1 MNNPSDGIIRE
12 AGASYRACRRI
23 LFIAIAA
30 GGANLERVGG
40 LASTRLMLAIEFSLI
55 SIPGRMN
62 AYAA

>member
-23 LFIAIAA
+23 LFTAIAA

-40 LASTRLMLAIEFSLI
+40 LASTRFTSAIGYPLI
-55 SIPGRMN
+55 AIPGRMN